1 MRGLVPH
8 LGVMDFSDWHV
19 ARARALF
26 TVLAERHGLRMRGAD
41 AGPDYLALE
50 LPVQYGLRIPL
61 KLVWSRDLLM
71 IRSDLFTAEF
81 HLDADPEA
89 ETKFIDTLDGLVNGA
104 IRLHLF
110 YWPKAKRPYKTLLQ
124 LPQGEGWRTIYTWFR
139 WLPWSPIAREEVFVN
154 SRAPHL
160 HVVGHA

>member
-1 MRGLVPH
+1 MLWPEPH
-8 LGVMDFSDWHV
+8 QGGMEFSDWHA

-26 TVLAERHGLRMRGAD
+26 TVLAERHGLRVRGAD
-41 AGPDYLALE
+41 AGPDYLELE
-50 LPVQYGLRIPL
+50 LPVQYGLRL
-61 KLVWSRDLLM
+61 ALTLVWSRDLLL
-71 IRSDLFTAEF
+71 IRSELFTAEF
-81 HLDADPEA
+81 HLDADAGAEA
-89 ETKFIDTLDGLVNGA
+89 KFIETLDGLVNGE

-110 YWPKAKRPYKTLLQ
+110 YWPRASRPYKTLLQ
-124 LPQGEGWRTIYTWFR
+124 LPEGDRWRTIYTWFR

>member
-1 MRGLVPH
+1 
-8 LGVMDFSDWHV
+8 MDFSDWHV

-26 TVLAERHGLRMRGAD
+26 SVLAERHGLRMRGAD
-41 AGPDYLALE
+41 AGPDYLELE
-50 LPVQYGLRIPL
+50 LPVQYGLRIAL
-61 KLVWSRDLLM
+61 KLVWARDMLM
-71 IRSDLFTAEF
+71 IRSDLFTAQF

-89 ETKFIDTLDGLVNGA
+89 ETSFVETLDGLVTGA
-104 IRLHLF
+104 VRLHLF
-110 YWPKAKRPYKTLLQ
+110 YWPRATRPYKTLLQ
-124 LPQGEGWRTIYTWFR
+124 RAEGQGEDAAWRTVYTWFR